1 MTVYPPPL
9 SKSKLDALISAYQQT
24 KTEEAATALLVR
36 FEPLIAAAA
45 KKMAR
50 SRPDFYE
57 DLFQVGRLSFLR
69 LLDHYDPNQ
78 GTNFESYAMK
88 SLIGYMKNYLRD
100 KAWYIQVPRRVKEKG
115 SKVQQAIDE
124 LTVKLERSP
133 NIDEI
138 AAHLG
143 LSVEETI
150 EILAGR
156 DHYQAISLDAPVQ
169 DGEKDA
175 TTIGEFVAD
184 EANEIESLIERMDL
198 EQAIGKLSEQEQIV
212 IDAVF
217 RRGETQ
223 RSLAERL
230 GVSQM
235 TISRIQKRAIE
246 KLKRQLT
253 AAYPS

>member
-45 KKMAR
+45 RKMAR

-57 DLFQVGRLSFLR
+57 DLFQIGRLSFLR
-69 LLDHYDPNQ
+69 LLDHYDPKQ
-78 GTNFESYAMK
+78 GTSFESYAMK

-100 KAWYIQVPRRVKEKG
+100 KAWYIQVPRKVKEKG

-133 NIDEI
+133 TIDEI
-138 AAHLG
+138 AGHLG

-156 DHYQAISLDAPVQ
+156 DHYQAVSLDAPVQ

-198 EQAIGKLSEQEQIV
+198 EQAIGKLSEQERIV

-223 RSLAERL
+223 RALAERL

-235 TISRIQKRAIE
+235 TISRIQKRAIA
-246 KLKRQLT
+246 KLKQQL
-253 AAYPS
+253 AAYSS

>member
-1 MTVYPPPL
+1 MTLYPPPL

-57 DLFQVGRLSFLR
+57 DLFQIGRLSFLR
-69 LLDHYDPNQ
+69 LLDHYDPSQ
-78 GTNFESYAMK
+78 GASFESYAMK

-100 KAWYIQVPRRVKEKG
+100 KAWYIQVPRKVKEKG

-133 NIDEI
+133 TIDEI
-138 AAHLG
+138 AGHLG

-156 DHYQAISLDAPVQ
+156 DHYQAVSLDAPVQ

-198 EQAIGKLSEQEQIV
+198 EQAIGKLSEQERIV
-212 IDAVF
+212 IDAIF

-235 TISRIQKRAIE
+235 TISRIQKRAIA
-246 KLKRQLT
+246 KLKRQL
-253 AAYPS
+253 AAYSP

>member
-57 DLFQVGRLSFLR
+57 DLFQIGRLSFLR
-69 LLDHYDPNQ
+69 LLDHYDPKQ
-78 GTNFESYAMK
+78 GTSFESYAMK

-100 KAWYIQVPRRVKEKG
+100 KAWYIQVPRKVKEKG

-133 NIDEI
+133 TLDEI
-138 AAHLG
+138 AGHLG

-156 DHYQAISLDAPVQ
+156 DHYQAVSLDAPVQ

-212 IDAVF
+212 IDAIF

-235 TISRIQKRAIE
+235 TISRIQKRAIA
-246 KLKRQLT
+246 KLKRQL
-253 AAYPS
+253 AAYSP

>member
-57 DLFQVGRLSFLR
+57 DLFQIGRLSFLR
-69 LLDHYDPNQ
+69 LLDHYDPKQ
-78 GTNFESYAMK
+78 GTSFESYAMK

-100 KAWYIQVPRRVKEKG
+100 KAWYIQVPRKVKEKG

-133 NIDEI
+133 TLDEI
-138 AAHLG
+138 AGHLG

-156 DHYQAISLDAPVQ
+156 DHYQAVSLDAPVQ

-175 TTIGEFVAD
+175 TTIGDFVAD

-212 IDAVF
+212 IDAIF

-223 RSLAERL
+223 RALAERL

-235 TISRIQKRAIE
+235 TISRIQKRAIA
-246 KLKRQLT
+246 KLKREL
-253 AAYPS
+253 AAYSS

>member
-1 MTVYPPPL
+1 MTLYPPPL
-9 SKSKLDALISAYQQT
+9 SKSKLDALIAAYQQT
-24 KTEEAATALLVR
+24 KAEEAATALLVR
-36 FEPLIAAAA
+36 FEPLIVAAAR
-45 KKMAR
+45 KMAR

-69 LLDHYDPNQ
+69 LLEHYDPNQ
-78 GTNFESYAMK
+78 GTSFESYAMK

-100 KAWYIQVPRRVKEKG
+100 KAWYIQVPRKVKEKG

-124 LTVKLERSP
+124 LTIKLERSP
-133 NIDEI
+133 TIDEI
-138 AAHLG
+138 ADHLG
-143 LSVEETI
+143 LSAEETI

-156 DHYQAISLDAPVQ
+156 DHYQPVSIDAPVQ
-169 DGEKDA
+169 DSEKDG
-175 TTIGEFVAD
+175 TTIGEFIAD
-184 EANEIESLIERMDL
+184 QTNEVEALIERLDL
-198 EQAIGKLSEQEQIV
+198 QQAIDKLSEQERLV

-235 TISRIQKRAIE
+235 TISRIQKRAID
-246 KLKRQLT
+246 KLKRQL
-253 AAYPS
+253 AAHPS

>member
-1 MTVYPPPL
+1 MIVYPPPL

-45 KKMAR
+45 RKMAR

-57 DLFQVGRLSFLR
+57 DLFQIGRLSFLR
-69 LLDHYDPNQ
+69 LLDHYNPKQ
-78 GTNFESYAMK
+78 GTSFESYAMK

-100 KAWYIQVPRRVKEKG
+100 KAWYIQVPRKVKEKG

-133 NIDEI
+133 TIDEI
-138 AAHLG
+138 AGHLG

-156 DHYQAISLDAPVQ
+156 DHYQAVSLDAPVQ

-175 TTIGEFVAD
+175 ATIGEFVAD

-198 EQAIGKLSEQEQIV
+198 EQAIGKLSEQERIV

-235 TISRIQKRAIE
+235 TISRIQKRAIA
-246 KLKRQLT
+246 KLKRQL
-253 AAYPS
+253 AAYSP

>member
-1 MTVYPPPL
+1 MSPPL

-57 DLFQVGRLSFLR
+57 DLFQIGRLSFLR
-69 LLDHYDPNQ
+69 LLDHYDPKQ
-78 GTNFESYAMK
+78 GTSFESYAMK

-100 KAWYIQVPRRVKEKG
+100 KAWYIQVPRKVKEKG

-133 NIDEI
+133 TLDEI
-138 AAHLG
+138 AGHLG

-156 DHYQAISLDAPVQ
+156 DHYQAVSLDAPVQ

-212 IDAVF
+212 IDAIF

-235 TISRIQKRAIE
+235 TISRIQKRAIA
-246 KLKRQLT
+246 KLKRQL
-253 AAYPS
+253 AAYSP

>member
-1 MTVYPPPL
+1 M
-9 SKSKLDALISAYQQT
+9 
-24 KTEEAATALLVR
+24 
-36 FEPLIAAAA
+36 
-45 KKMAR
+45 
-50 SRPDFYE
+50 
-57 DLFQVGRLSFLR
+57 
-69 LLDHYDPNQ
+69 
-78 GTNFESYAMK
+78 
-88 SLIGYMKNYLRD
+88 
-100 KAWYIQVPRRVKEKG
+100 
-115 SKVQQAIDE
+115 QQAIDE

-246 KLKRQLT
+246 KLKRQLA

>member
-45 KKMAR
+45 RKMAR

-57 DLFQVGRLSFLR
+57 DLFQIGRLSFLR
-69 LLDHYDPNQ
+69 LLDHYDPKQ
-78 GTNFESYAMK
+78 GTSFESYAMK

-100 KAWYIQVPRRVKEKG
+100 KAWYIQVPRKVKEKG

-133 NIDEI
+133 TIDEI
-138 AAHLG
+138 AGHLG

-156 DHYQAISLDAPVQ
+156 DHYQAVSLDAPMQ

-198 EQAIGKLSEQEQIV
+198 EQAIGKLSEQERIV

-223 RSLAERL
+223 RALAERL

-235 TISRIQKRAIE
+235 TISRIQKRAIT
-246 KLKRQLT
+246 KLKRQL
-253 AAYPS
+253 AAYSS

>member
-45 KKMAR
+45 RKMAR

-57 DLFQVGRLSFLR
+57 DLFQIGRLSFLR
-69 LLDHYDPNQ
+69 LLDHYDPKQ
-78 GTNFESYAMK
+78 GTSFESYAMK

-100 KAWYIQVPRRVKEKG
+100 KAWYIQVPRKVKEKG

-133 NIDEI
+133 TIDEI
-138 AAHLG
+138 AGHLG

-156 DHYQAISLDAPVQ
+156 DHYQAVSLDAPVQ

-198 EQAIGKLSEQEQIV
+198 EQAIGKLSEQERIV

-223 RSLAERL
+223 RALAERL

-235 TISRIQKRAIE
+235 TISRIQKRAIT
-246 KLKRQLT
+246 KLKRQL
-253 AAYPS
+253 AAYSS

>member
-57 DLFQVGRLSFLR
+57 DLFQIGRLSFLR
-69 LLDHYDPNQ
+69 LLDHYDPKQ
-78 GTNFESYAMK
+78 GTSFESYAMK

-100 KAWYIQVPRRVKEKG
+100 KAWYIQVPRKVKEKG

-133 NIDEI
+133 TIDEI
-138 AAHLG
+138 AGHLG

-156 DHYQAISLDAPVQ
+156 DHYQAVSLDAPVQ

-212 IDAVF
+212 IDAIF

-235 TISRIQKRAIE
+235 TISRIQKRAIA
-246 KLKRQLT
+246 KLKRQL
-253 AAYPS
+253 AAYSP

>member
-9 SKSKLDALISAYQQT
+9 SKSKLDALISAYQRT

-45 KKMAR
+45 RKMAR

-69 LLDHYDPNQ
+69 LLDHYDPKQ
-78 GTNFESYAMK
+78 GTSFESYAMK

-100 KAWYIQVPRRVKEKG
+100 KAWYIQVPRKVKEKG

-133 NIDEI
+133 TIDEI
-138 AAHLG
+138 ADHLG

-150 EILAGR
+150 EVLAGR
-156 DHYQAISLDAPVQ
+156 DHYQAVSLDAPVQ
-169 DGEKDA
+169 DGDKDA
-175 TTIGEFVAD
+175 TTIGDFVAD

-212 IDAVF
+212 IDAIF

-223 RSLAERL
+223 RALAERL

-235 TISRIQKRAIE
+235 TISRIQKRAIA
-246 KLKRQLT
+246 KLKRQL
-253 AAYPS
+253 AAYSS

>member
-57 DLFQVGRLSFLR
+57 DLFQIGRLSFLR
-69 LLDHYDPNQ
+69 LLDHYDPKQ
-78 GTNFESYAMK
+78 GTSFESYAMK

-100 KAWYIQVPRRVKEKG
+100 KAWYIQVPRKVKEKG

-133 NIDEI
+133 TLDEI
-138 AAHLG
+138 AGHLG
-143 LSVEETI
+143 LSVEKTI

-156 DHYQAISLDAPVQ
+156 DHYQAVSLDAPVQ

-184 EANEIESLIERMDL
+184 ETNEIESLIERMDL

-212 IDAVF
+212 IDAIF

-235 TISRIQKRAIE
+235 TISRIQKRAIA
-246 KLKRQLT
+246 KLKRQL
-253 AAYPS
+253 AAYSP

>member
-45 KKMAR
+45 RKMAR

-57 DLFQVGRLSFLR
+57 DLFQIGRLSFLR
-69 LLDHYDPNQ
+69 LLDHYDPKQ
-78 GTNFESYAMK
+78 GTSFESYAMK

-100 KAWYIQVPRRVKEKG
+100 KAWYIQVPRKVKEKG

-133 NIDEI
+133 TIDEI
-138 AAHLG
+138 AGHLG

-156 DHYQAISLDAPVQ
+156 DHYQAVSLDAPVQ

-175 TTIGEFVAD
+175 ATIGEFVAD

-223 RSLAERL
+223 RALAERL

-235 TISRIQKRAIE
+235 TISRIQKRAIA
-246 KLKRQLT
+246 KLKRQL
-253 AAYPS
+253 AAYSS